1 MQVRVLVHIGDACI
15 RKLNEVRVH
24 IAANPEIELPA
35 AVPPSGVR
43 TVEHM
48 VALMRANQD
57 NQTAEKKLF
66 QGILNMN
73 EVRRRRGS
81 CGRRRGPLAAAPA
94 AHCLVCMCGSCGPL
108 AVWLCS
114 RGPPRG
120 PDMCL

>member
-1 MQVRVLVHIGDACI
+1 MLVHIGDACI

-24 IAANPEIELPA
+24 IAANPEIVL
-35 AVPPSGVR
+35 PPSIPKDGVR

-73 EVRRRRGS
+73 EVRPFHLPWA
-81 CGRRRGPLAAAPA
+81 CFI
-94 AHCLVCMCGSCGPL
+94 
-108 AVWLCS
+108 S
-114 RGPPRG
+114 RLR
-120 PDMCL
+120 CIR